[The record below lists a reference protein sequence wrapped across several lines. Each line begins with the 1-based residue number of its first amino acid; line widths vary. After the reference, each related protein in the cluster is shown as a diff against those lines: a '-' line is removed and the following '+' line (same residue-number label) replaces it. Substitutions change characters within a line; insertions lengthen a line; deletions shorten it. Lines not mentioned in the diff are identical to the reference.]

1 MQRRIG
7 DTDAVSLMRLLS
19 VQKEG
24 THMVRTR
31 LESDSIGSMMIPQEA
46 YYGVQSLR
54 ANRSFRITGQ
64 HMNSEFLKNLAL
76 IKKAA
81 AITNAMTGDLSTDK
95 ATAIERACD
104 EIISGELKEAFFV
117 DPIQG
122 GAGTSANMN
131 MNEVI
136 AHRASEI
143 LGATDGSYLVHP
155 NDDVNMGQ
163 STNDTIPSAG
173 KMTVLTL
180 AKPMLAELG
189 RLYRALEEKAYEF
202 KDVIKMGRTQLQD
215 AVPMTLGDTFHAY
228 ATMVKRAYK
237 RIEKSLDEMKSL
249 NMGGTAIGSCIN
261 ASDYYV
267 DHIVPVLAKISAL
280 PLTQADDLF
289 DATENI
295 DSFAAVS
302 GALKAGM
309 LSISKMCNDLRL
321 LSSGPRCGLHEI
333 NLPAKQNG
341 SSIMPGKVNPVIP
354 EVVTQV
360 TFLVAGHDTTI
371 MMAAE
376 SGQMELNAFEPVTFH
391 QLFESITAVTGAI
404 KTLVNN
410 CILDLTANEDHCLE
424 LAENSTGIA
433 TALSPKVGYQKA
445 ASIAKAALH
454 DGTSVREEAEA
465 TGLFTEKELDTLL
478 DLREAVGKSSEPEA
492 IAE

>member
-1 MQRRIG
+1 
-7 DTDAVSLMRLLS
+7 
-19 VQKEG
+19 
-24 THMVRTR
+24 MVKTR
-31 LESDSIGSMMIPQEA
+31 LEADSIGSMMIPADA

-54 ANRSFRITGQ
+54 ANRNFRITDQ
-64 HMNSEFLKNLAL
+64 HMSDEFLRNLAM

-81 AITNAMTGDLSTDK
+81 AITNSHTGDLSSEK
-95 ATAIERACD
+95 ATAIERTCD
-104 EIISGELKEAFFV
+104 EIIAGYMKDAFIV

-143 LGATDGSYLVHP
+143 LGGSKSEYTVHP

-163 STNDTIPSAG
+163 STNDTIPTAG
-173 KMTVLTL
+173 RMTVLTL
-180 AKPMLAELG
+180 SKPMISELG
-189 RLYRALEEKAYEF
+189 RLYRALEEKAYEIR
-202 KDVIKMGRTQLQD
+202 DVIKMGRAQLQD

-228 ATMVKRAYK
+228 ATMVKRSAK
-237 RIEKSLDEMKSL
+237 RIEKSLDEMKSV

-261 ASDYYV
+261 ASPYYV
-267 DHIVPVLAKISAL
+267 ENIVPVLSEVSGL
-280 PLTQADDLF
+280 PLVQADDLF
-289 DATENI
+289 DSTE
-295 DSFAAVS
+295 DLDGFVAVS
-302 GALKAGM
+302 GAIKAGM
-309 LSISKMCNDLRL
+309 MSISKMCNDLRL
-321 LSSGPRCGLHEI
+321 LSSGPRCGFHEI

-391 QLFESITAVTGAI
+391 QLFESITSVTGAI

-424 LAENSTGIA
+424 LAEGSTGIA

-445 ASIAKAALH
+445 ATIAKTALH
-454 DGTSVREEAEA
+454 EGTSVREEAGK

-478 DLREAVGKSSEPEA
+478 DLSKAVGKSSELREA
-492 IAE
+492 L

>member
-1 MQRRIG
+1 
-7 DTDAVSLMRLLS
+7 
-19 VQKEG
+19 
-24 THMVRTR
+24 MVRTR

-81 AITNAMTGDLSTDK
+81 AITNAMTGDLSAEK

-104 EIISGELKEAFFV
+104 EIINGELKEAFIV

-143 LGATDGSYLVHP
+143 LGTTDGSYLVHP

-180 AKPMLAELG
+180 AKPMLAEFG

-267 DHIVPVLAKISAL
+267 DHIVPVLAKISVL

-424 LAENSTGIA
+424 LAKNSTGIA

-478 DLREAVGKSSEPEA
+478 DLRKAVRKSSEPEA

>member
-1 MQRRIG
+1 
-7 DTDAVSLMRLLS
+7 
-19 VQKEG
+19 
-24 THMVRTR
+24 MVRTR

-104 EIISGELKEAFFV
+104 EIISGELKEAFIV

-180 AKPMLAELG
+180 AKPMLAEFS

-267 DHIVPVLAKISAL
+267 DHIVHVLAKISAL

-302 GALKAGM
+302 GAIKAGM

-333 NLPAKQNG
+333 NIPAKQNG

-404 KTLVNN
+404 KTLVDN

-454 DGTSVREEAEA
+454 DGTSVREKAEA

-478 DLREAVGKSSEPEA
+478 DLRKAVGKSSEPEA